1 MMTLRKTQ
9 LKKLQ
14 LREIMEVVDKEID
27 SDNLKLITNYI
38 S

>member
-1 MMTLRKTQ
+1 MTLRKNQ

-14 LREIMEVVDKEID
+14 LQEIMEVVDKEID

-38 S
+38 T